1 VYILERRMQS
11 AKYDAD
17 QKNEQTAT
25 ASNCLTQLYVSE
37 FILQTAT
44 YPERQLTLHADSVS
58 LAD

>member
-1 VYILERRMQS
+1 MQS